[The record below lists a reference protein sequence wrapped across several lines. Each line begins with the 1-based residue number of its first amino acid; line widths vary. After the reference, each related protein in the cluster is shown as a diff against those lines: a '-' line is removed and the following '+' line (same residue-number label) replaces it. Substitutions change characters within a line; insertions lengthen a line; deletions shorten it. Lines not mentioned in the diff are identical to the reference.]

1 LFSQKKK
8 AIERAGLSSEPCI
21 VGAGLVPT
29 SGLLQR
35 ESGTGALPE
44 HRGGVPSTGAHVSAL
59 GPCLGF
65 LWLSLK
71 KNMAGALRNARFK
84 NA

>member
-1 LFSQKKK
+1 VQRFRFVFAKKK
-8 AIERAGLSSEPCI
+8 TSERAGQS
-21 VGAGLVPT
+21 
-29 SGLLQR
+29 
-35 ESGTGALPE
+35 TGALPE

-71 KNMAGALRNARFK
+71 KNMAGALRHACFK
-84 NA
+84 NGLICLPKYLHLKIVKKE